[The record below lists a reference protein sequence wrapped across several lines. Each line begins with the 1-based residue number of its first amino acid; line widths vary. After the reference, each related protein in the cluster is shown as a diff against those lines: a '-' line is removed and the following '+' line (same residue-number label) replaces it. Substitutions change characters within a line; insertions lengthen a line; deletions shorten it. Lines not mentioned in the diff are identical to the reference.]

1 MVVVAIQDVV
11 VVAISVAALF
21 LARRNVFGAA
31 LCVVVVA
38 EIEIKVMTIKSVSR
52 SSVL

>member
-1 MVVVAIQDVV
+1 MVVVSIQDVV
-11 VVAISVAALF
+11 VVAISVAASF
-21 LARRNVFGAA
+21 LARRKVFGAE
-31 LCVVVVA
+31 LRVVVVT